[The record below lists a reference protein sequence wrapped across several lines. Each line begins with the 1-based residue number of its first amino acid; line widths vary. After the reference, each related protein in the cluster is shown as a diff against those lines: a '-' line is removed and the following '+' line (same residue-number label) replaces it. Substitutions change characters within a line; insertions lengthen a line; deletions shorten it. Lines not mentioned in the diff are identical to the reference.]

1 MDYSMP
7 GFPVLHHLPEFA
19 QSHVHRVGDA
29 IQPSHPLS
37 PSSPS
42 ALQGSSVLSGK
53 SHGRRSLVGYTVH
66 GMGKSWTRLS
76 DFTFSLLLLLLI
88 YKIGIIIVLTLLCCS
103 EDKMRWYFEMLAL
116 VYPIVISSI
125 PAPRYV
131 HVIISRIWDDVKF
144 HDVKVRT

>member
-1 MDYSMP
+1 MDAR
-7 GFPVLHHLPEFA
+7 LPCA
-19 QSHVHRVGDA
+19 SPSPRVCSKSR
-29 IQPSHPLS
+29 PSSRWCHPTVSSLS
-37 PSSPS
+37 PPSPP

-53 SHGRRSLVGYTVH
+53 FHGRRSFVVYTVR
-66 GMGKSWTRLS
+66 GVAKSWTRLS

-144 HDVKVRT
+144 HDVKIRS